1 MSEDTA
7 GAASTSPFH
16 DLDAYVA
23 LPRLSG
29 LALSLDGARL
39 VTGVTTLNPKR
50 TKYVTALWEVDPTGE
65 RPARRLTR
73 SAKGESGARFTPD
86 GSLLFVS
93 ARPDPDAEEPDDE
106 EAPAALWSLPAAGG
120 EAEVVATRPGGVEG
134 VVVARGSG
142 AVVLASKTLPS
153 SDSSEDDEQRRKE
166 RKDHKVAAI
175 LHESY
180 PVRRWVHLR
189 PLHGPGWV
197 ARAP

>member
-1 MSEDTA
+1 MSEETA

-106 EAPAALWSLPAAGG
+106 EAPAALGVFPPGVARQRSSPPGPAASN
-120 EAEVVATRPGGVEG
+120 
-134 VVVARGSG
+134 GS
-142 AVVLASKTLPS
+142 
-153 SDSSEDDEQRRKE
+153 
-166 RKDHKVAAI
+166 
-175 LHESY
+175 
-180 PVRRWVHLR
+180 
-189 PLHGPGWV
+189 
-197 ARAP
+197 